1 MAELAQLLIAGIAQG
16 MIYALIAFG
25 YGITFSTSR
34 TINFSLGN
42 LLMVGGVVGF
52 VLYMDMHTGQTL
64 GRSIFVPIVAV
75 MIVGSLLGVAVYK
88 LAVEPSLKRQS
99 EYAWVLA
106 TLAFGIIIKNAV
118 EQLWSTDDFRFAS
131 PVGDTPLRLGT
142 AGIYPQEVLIIAVS
156 LVIVAAY
163 ELFRRRTILGK
174 AIQAVSEDKQTAS
187 LMGINQQMVILFS
200 FILSTVVAGVAG
212 LLVAPITFVSASM
225 GTVLGV
231 KAYGAAIIGGLE
243 SGFGMVVGGL
253 LLGVSE
259 AVTARFVSTGYKEVP
274 GFILLI
280 LIILFKPSGLF
291 GRHIVKKV

>member
-1 MAELAQLLIAGIAQG
+1 MGELTQLFIAGVAQG

-25 YGITFSTSR
+25 YSITFSTSR

-52 VLYMDMHTGQTL
+52 VLYMDMRTGQPL
-64 GRSIFVPIVAV
+64 GRSLLVPVAGVVIVSAF
-75 MIVGSLLGVAVYK
+75 LGVAVYK

-106 TLAFGIIIKNAV
+106 TLAFGIIVKNAV
-118 EQLWSTDDFRFAS
+118 EQLWSTDDFRFSS
-131 PVGDTPLRLGT
+131 PLGDAPLRVGT
-142 AGIYPQEVLIIAVS
+142 AGIYPQEILIIVVS
-156 LVIVAAY
+156 LLIVAAF
-163 ELFRRRTILGK
+163 ELFRRKTVLGK

-187 LMGINQQMVILFS
+187 LMGINQDAVVLFS
-200 FILSTVVAGVAG
+200 FVLSTVIAGIAG
-212 LLVAPITFVSASM
+212 ILVAPITFVSASM

-243 SGFGMVVGGL
+243 SGFGMIAGGL
-253 LLGVSE
+253 ILGLSE
-259 AVTARFVSTGYKEVP
+259 ALTARFVSTGYKDTP
-274 GFILLI
+274 GFVLLI

-291 GRHIVKKV
+291 GKRIVKKV

>member
-1 MAELAQLLIAGIAQG
+1 MAELTQLLIAGIAQG

-52 VLYMDMHTGQTL
+52 LLYMNMRTGQPL
-64 GRSIFVPIVAV
+64 GRSIVVPIIGVT
-75 MIVGSLLGVAVYK
+75 MVGSFLGIAVYK
-88 LAVEPSLKRQS
+88 LAVDPSLRRQS

-106 TLAFGIIIKNAV
+106 TLAFGIIVKNAV
-118 EQLWSTDDFRFAS
+118 EQFWSTDDYRFSS
-131 PVGDTPLRLGT
+131 PLGDTPLRIGS
-142 AGIYPQEVLIIAVS
+142 AGIYPQEILIIGVAIA
-156 LVIVAAY
+156 IVAAY
-163 ELFRRRTILGK
+163 EVFRQRTILGK

-187 LMGINQQMVILFS
+187 LMGINQNAIILFS
-200 FILSTVVAGVAG
+200 FMLSTVIAG
-212 LLVAPITFVSASM
+212 LAGILVAPITFVSASM

-243 SGFGMVVGGL
+243 SGYGMVVGGL

-259 AVTARFVSTGYKEVP
+259 ALTARFVSTGYKEVP
-274 GFILLI
+274 GFVLLI

-291 GRHIVKKV
+291 GKLAVKKV

>member
-1 MAELAQLLIAGIAQG
+1 MGELTQLFIAGIAQG

-25 YGITFSTSR
+25 YSITFSTSR

-52 VLYMDMHTGQTL
+52 VLYMDMRTGQPL
-64 GRSIFVPIVAV
+64 GRSLLVPVAGVVIVSAF
-75 MIVGSLLGVAVYK
+75 LGVAVYK

-106 TLAFGIIIKNAV
+106 TLAFGIIVKNAV
-118 EQLWSTDDFRFAS
+118 EQLWSTDDYRFSS
-131 PVGDTPLRLGT
+131 PLGDRPLRIGT
-142 AGIYPQEVLIIAVS
+142 AGIYPQEILIIAVS
-156 LVIVAAY
+156 LVIVAAF
-163 ELFRRRTILGK
+163 ELFRRKTVFGK

-187 LMGINQQMVILFS
+187 LMGINQNAVVLFS
-200 FILSTVVAGVAG
+200 FVLSTVIAGIAG
-212 LLVAPITFVSASM
+212 ILVAPITFVSASM

-243 SGFGMVVGGL
+243 SGFGMIAGGL
-253 LLGVSE
+253 ILGLSE
-259 AVTARFVSTGYKEVP
+259 ALTARFVSTGYKDTP
-274 GFILLI
+274 GFVLLI

-291 GRHIVKKV
+291 GQRIVKKV

>member
-1 MAELAQLLIAGIAQG
+1 MAGLTQLLIAGIAQG

-25 YGITFSTSR
+25 YSITFSTSR

-52 VLYMDMHTGQTL
+52 LLYMDMRTGQPL
-64 GRSIFVPIVAV
+64 GRSIFVPIIGV
-75 MIVGSLLGVAVYK
+75 MIVGSLLGIAVYK

-106 TLAFGIIIKNAV
+106 TLAFGIIVKNAV
-118 EQLWSTDDFRFAS
+118 EQFWSTDDFRFSS
-131 PVGDTPLRLGT
+131 PLGDTPLRIGS
-142 AGIYPQEVLIIAVS
+142 AGIYPQEILIVGVAIA
-156 LVIVAAY
+156 IVAAY
-163 ELFRRRTILGK
+163 EIFRQRTLLGK

-187 LMGINQQMVILFS
+187 LMGINQNVVILFS
-200 FILSTVVAGVAG
+200 FMLSTVIAGIAG

-243 SGFGMVVGGL
+243 SGYGMVVGGL

-259 AVTARFVSTGYKEVP
+259 ALTARFVSTGYKEVP
-274 GFILLI
+274 GFLLLI

-291 GRHIVKKV
+291 GKPVVKKV